1 MIIVLETI
9 LAIIAY
15 FIAPYLVKML
25 NATGT
30 LYADGLIYLRTYI
43 IFIPLSS
50 LVFAVDNYLRI
61 CGKVKTSMFLNIFMS
76 LLIIAI
82 EYLFLGI
89 LRLDIYGSS
98 LACSISFILCA
109 LLGLNLFIRK
119 KLMNEYVYYHSNVVI
134 V

>member
-30 LYADGLIYLRTYI
+30 LYADGLIYLRSYI

-89 LRLDIYGSS
+89 LRLDIYG
-98 LACSISFILCA
+98 
-109 LLGLNLFIRK
+109 
-119 KLMNEYVYYHSNVVI
+119 VH
-134 V
+134 